1 MLGALYHGI
10 ISVLSG
16 VPSAWRVHSGSY
28 TGTGVSLAV
37 TGLGFR
43 PQLIILKDIAG
54 FSNSDPIIGW
64 SGMTTSVGATPAA
77 TIFDPSTTPAT
88 NLITGYDTD
97 GFTVGTNGS
106 VNTIGRTYNYVAI
119 AGSSAEVITGNYVG
133 DGTDDRDI
141 SIGGTPRFL
150 FVRRRGSTT
159 RVVLKMDTMPTD
171 ESHGLG
177 AAAVFDTD
185 QVQDIISGGFRV
197 GTNAAVNNNTSTYD
211 YIALCPPVT
220 GCTMG
225 TYTGNS
231 TDNRNI
237 TGIGFS
243 PTWVFIKN
251 NSNQSPV
258 MRGTTNVGDNSNIL
272 TNSIA
277 NAVNLIQSLG
287 ATSFQVGDSSRVNTS
302 PRIYYYIALRS

>member
-1 MLGALYHGI
+1 MLGAFHNGVI
-10 ISVLSG
+10 ATGS

-28 TGTGVSLAV
+28 TGTGSALSM

-43 PQLIILKDIAG
+43 PQLIILKDISA
-54 FSNSDPIIGW
+54 NATADPIIGW
-64 SGMTTSVGATPAA
+64 SGMTTSGGATPAA
-77 TIFDPSTTPAT
+77 TIFDPSSAPAT
-88 NLITGYDTD
+88 NIITGYDSD
-97 GFTVGTNGS
+97 GFTVGTNTT
-106 VNTIGRTYNYVAI
+106 VNTAARTYNYVAI

-150 FVRRRGSTT
+150 FVRRRNSTT

-211 YIALCPPVT
+211 YIALSPPTT

-225 TYTGNS
+225 TYVGNGS
-231 TDNRNI
+231 DNRNI

-251 NSNQSPV
+251 NNNQSPV
-258 MRGTTNVGDNSNIL
+258 MRGTTNVGDTSNIL

-277 NAVNLIQSLG
+277 NTVNLIQSLG
-287 ATSFQVGDSSRVNTS
+287 ATSFQVGDSSRVNAS
-302 PRIYYYIALRS
+302 PNIYYYIALRS